1 MMRERPNR
9 LPQYALPHGVVG
21 YAVGAV
27 LPLFHGW
34 FYPRAA
40 RVLDVRGD
48 DDVLDVACGSGR
60 FLKKHASQARSIAGI
75 DLSPIMVKAAR
86 RANRR
91 RVAAGTAE
99 FVLGDAAEMPWPDD
113 RFSAASI
120 IGSFLAFTE
129 PQAVVRELCRVL
141 RPGGRALVLVEWNA
155 EDGLDHSK
163 EAARWGMRLWR
174 EDELRSMM
182 KGAGFDA
189 IRITHAEGPGM
200 PRILVTCGAKR

>member
-1 MMRERPNR
+1 MSERQGK

-21 YAVGAV
+21 YAVGAIM
-27 LPLFHGW
+27 PLFHGW

-40 RVLDVRGD
+40 RVLDLRSG

-75 DLSPIMVKAAR
+75 DLSPIMVKAAK

-91 RVAAGTAE
+91 RIAAGTAE
-99 FVLGDAAEMPWPDD
+99 FVLGDAAEMPWHDG

-120 IGSFLAFTE
+120 VGSFLALAE
-129 PQAVVRELCRVL
+129 PQAVLRESYRVL
-141 RPGGRALVLVEWNA
+141 RSGGRVLVLVEWNA
-155 EDGLDHSK
+155 DDGLDHSK
-163 EAARWGMRLWR
+163 AAARWSMRLWH

-182 KGAGFDA
+182 RGAGFDA
-189 IRITHAEGPGM
+189 IRITHAKGPGM
-200 PRILVTCGAKR
+200 PRMLVVCGAKR

>member
-1 MMRERPNR
+1 MMRERQSR

-27 LPLFHGW
+27 IPLFHGW

-40 RVLDVRGD
+40 RVLDVRSD

-91 RVAAGTAE
+91 RIAAGTAE
-99 FVLGDAAEMPWPDD
+99 FVLGDAAEMPWHDG

-120 IGSFLAFTE
+120 IGSFLAFAE
-129 PQAVVRELCRVL
+129 PQAVLREMYRVL
-141 RPGGRALVLVEWNA
+141 RAGGRALVLVEWNA
-155 EDGLDHSK
+155 DDGLDHSK
-163 EAARWGMRLWR
+163 DAARWGMRLWR
-174 EDELRSMM
+174 EDELRPMM
-182 KGAGFDA
+182 TSAGFGA
-189 IRITHAEGPGM
+189 IRITHAQGPGM
-200 PRILVTCGAKR
+200 PKLLVICGAKR